1 MNLSFVVEGDAIPKA
16 RPRIVRVGR
25 GVRAY
30 TPGKTVNYEQLFG
43 LRAMQAMKAAGMVAT
58 LAGVVVRLSIAVV
71 PPASWGKRKTAQ
83 AIAGEI
89 LPTAKPDIDNVA
101 KSVLDG
107 LSGIVYQDDKQVIE
121 LSVRKHYAAAAA
133 VQVHITEY
141 IVGA

>member
-1 MNLSFVVEGDAIPKA
+1 MNLSFVVEGDPVPKA
-16 RPRIVRVGR
+16 RPRIVRIGK

-30 TPGKTVNYEQLFG
+30 TPSKTVNYEQLVG
-43 LRAMQAMKAAGMVAT
+43 LRAMQAMRAAGKVVT
-58 LAGVVVRLSIAVV
+58 LAGVAVTLAVAVV

-107 LSGIVYQDDKQVIE
+107 LNGIVYQDDKQVIE
-121 LSVRKHYAAAAA
+121 LTVRKHYAATAA